1 MSKQIIGELKY
12 TKKYIPE
19 LNKKYCYIDLYGN
32 IVITSNTYTSFDK
45 WIIKHHPVFIL
56 PDDCEIYKQYLE
68 LLDEYT
74 FSPNWKDLRKDK
86 YFPIYNAAI
95 DEIYPDVARKFMSSF
110 YYFESA
116 DIFKEFIRKAGKQ
129 NVKRFMFDI
138 WE

>member
-45 WIIKHHPVFIL
+45 WIIKHQPVFIL

-74 FSPNWKDLRKDK
+74 FSPNWKDLSQDK
-86 YFPIYNAAI
+86 YYPIYN
-95 DEIYPDVARKFMSSF
+95 VARDKVHPDITHKFISSF
-110 YYFESA
+110 YYFEIL
-116 DIFKEFIRKAGKQ
+116 DDLNEFIEKAGEK
-129 NVKRFMFDI
+129 NIKRFMFDI
-138 WE
+138 WD